1 VNIALLIA
9 VAALPAGDGAAAA
22 PGAVAAPACQS
33 YARAS
38 AAAPEI
44 VRTWLAHSR
53 DDHVVVCIPPPGPG
67 AEPVYSGES
76 AVGKAGTVCSY
87 TSHLLTRTGF
97 GTTSRLQRFEATEAV
112 AMSWVGDAAC
122 PPAHEAGASVHYTM
136 TYDLSSATFESL
148 LAFWGAATTS
158 AAAFDHDLACC
169 GVGAGG
175 SDVAA
180 TAGGAAANTLRA
192 RLRAAI
198 VGGRMRAAV
207 VTRIVRVGARDLHRR
222 YALFV
227 ADPDSQPAGTS
238 VYVIYVTRFLRG
250 PWHITGISDVA
261 P

>member
-1 VNIALLIA
+1 VNIALFIVA
-9 VAALPAGDGAAAA
+9 AALPAGDGATAA
-22 PGAVAAPACQS
+22 GAAAAPACQS
-33 YARAS
+33 YARTS

-53 DDHVVVCIPPPGPG
+53 DDHVVVCTPPGSA

-76 AVGKAGTVCSY
+76 AVGRAGTVCSY
-87 TSHLLTRTGF
+87 TTHLLTRTGF
-97 GTTSRLQRFEATEAV
+97 GTTSQLQRFEATEAV
-112 AMSWVGDAAC
+112 AMSRVGSAAC
-122 PPAHEAGASVHYTM
+122 PPPHEATDVQRYTM
-136 TYDLSSATFESL
+136 TYDVPPATFESL

-180 TAGGAAANTLRA
+180 TAGGAAANALRA

-207 VTRIVRVGARDLHRR
+207 VARIVRVGARDLHRR

-227 ADPDSQPAGTS
+227 ADPDSQPADTS